1 MTRIPKRD
9 LLSGLLLLGV
19 TTLAI
24 MGQWGLGGDW
34 VTPAKAGVTLALI
47 AELCTRVKRTRLAF
61 VGLALILTVMLTF
74 TDADWGKTVGAGL
87 STAAFIA
94 AFFTAITVLKSVAQ
108 GDASIQK
115 AGAVLAAQ
123 KPGRRYLALTIGG
136 QAFSLLLNYGAL
148 QLLGTLAVA
157 SARSEPDPEIRAIR
171 TRRMLLAIDRAL
183 LSTLPWSPLSFAM
196 AISTSL
202 VVGATWSN
210 VALPALVS
218 GGILAATGWALDTI
232 LKPKLSG
239 GRRAAPPTAPGGWES
254 MLPLAILLAVLL
266 IGVAALQTVS
276 GVRVIGVVMVLVP
289 LMAVGWLLIQ
299 NAGHRPVQATMDKL
313 GRYLFGEIQD
323 FSAEMML
330 LMMAGYIG
338 TVGGHVLGPALVSLG
353 LDLGGV
359 PPVLLLASLVWIVPV
374 LGQLGMNPILAVSLI
389 APLLPSAAA
398 MGVAPAAVVLALT
411 AGWTLCGAT
420 SPLAATVLLVG
431 HFAQVSAWRVGL
443 RWNGLYAIVC
453 AVLLSIWVAA
463 YAVWV

>member
-1 MTRIPKRD
+1 MTTTPKRD
-9 LLSGLLLLGV
+9 LLSGLLLLILTG
-19 TTLAI
+19 LAI

-34 VTPAKAGVTLALI
+34 VTYAKAGVTLALI
-47 AELCTRVKRTRLAF
+47 VELCTWVKRTRLAF
-61 VGLALILTVMLTF
+61 VGLALILTGMLLF
-74 TDADWGKTVGAGL
+74 TDADWGKTVVAGL

-123 KPGRRYLALTIGG
+123 KPGRRYLALTVGG
-136 QAFSLLLNYGAL
+136 QAFSLLLNYGSL

-157 SARSEPDPEIRAIR
+157 SAKTEQDPEIRAIR

-202 VVGATWSN
+202 IVGATWSN

-218 GGILAATGWALDTI
+218 GVILAATGWALDSI

-239 GRRAAPPTAPGGWES
+239 GRRAAPQTAPGGWEA
-254 MLPLAILLAVLL
+254 MLPLGILLAVLL
-266 IGVAALQTVS
+266 VGVVVLQTIS

-289 LMAVGWLLIQ
+289 MMAVGWLLIQ
-299 NAGHRPVQATMDKL
+299 NAGHRPVQATAEKL
-313 GRYLFGEIQD
+313 GRYIFGEIQD
-323 FSAEMML
+323 FSGEMML

-338 TVGGHVLGPALVSLG
+338 TVGGHVLGPALLSLG
-353 LDLGGV
+353 LDLGSV
-359 PPVLLLASLVWIVPV
+359 PPVLLLVSMVWVVPL

-398 MGVAPAAVVLALT
+398 MGVPPAAVVLALT

-420 SPLAATVLLVG
+420 SPVAATVLLVG
-431 HFAQVSAWRVGL
+431 HFAEVSAWRVGL

-463 YAVWV
+463 YALWV